1 MILMEPIR
9 YRPGEAIRWLKT
21 GAETI
26 RKSANQRG
34 RQVVQGGA
42 PRDLRDAGRTVMD
55 AAGALKDLGKS
66 AWADLRASELEGTE
80 YVLLDEHFDIVRGTS
95 IKSIPYK
102 TIKEIEVRGD
112 RSTLVLE
119 KGSVQ
124 IKPHAYLVAG
134 SIKVPVGWARN
145 DMEVPYELLI
155 EELAARSGV
164 NIETT

>member
-1 MILMEPIR
+1 
-9 YRPGEAIRWLKT
+9 
-21 GAETI
+21 
-26 RKSANQRG
+26 
-34 RQVVQGGA
+34 
-42 PRDLRDAGRTVMD
+42 MD

-80 YVLLDEHFDIVRGTS
+80 YVLLDDHFDIIRGTS

-119 KGSVQ
+119 KGTVQ